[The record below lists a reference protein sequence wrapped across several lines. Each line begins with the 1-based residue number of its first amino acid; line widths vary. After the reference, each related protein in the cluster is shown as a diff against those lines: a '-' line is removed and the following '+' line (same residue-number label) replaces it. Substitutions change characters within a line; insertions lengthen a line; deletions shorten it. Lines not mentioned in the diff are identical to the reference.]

1 MVASDQPTES
11 IYKRIARLLGG
22 SGFLLFCRV
31 FGAAITFLTQVLL
44 ARSMGPTELGTYVLA
59 FSWLT
64 LLSVV
69 PAGGYNA
76 AALRFVGQGLADKD
90 HAYTRGYIRH
100 TFKIILT
107 ASTSIVLLAIAGAF
121 LFPEIAP
128 AMDTLYLTA
137 VLAIPFFAVLRAS
150 NGIAMAA
157 ARFAQGYLPNNVLRP
172 SLFLALIWLLLVNDV
187 SLDAGLAMLLQFVAV
202 VSMAVLTTVL
212 MRQFMRELAS
222 PDPPVK
228 ETRVWNR
235 SAIPLLGVE
244 LFTSYFQP
252 ITVIVSGFFLPKAD
266 IGIYNVGYRVA
277 LVISFTLVA
286 IDAFTGPVLSRHYR
300 TGERARL
307 IHEIQYS
314 TLFRFG
320 ISFAAVVFLVFFGEW
335 VLRLFGDEF
344 VEGHKIMIVLAL
356 AQLSHAAVGP
366 VTRLLAISGH
376 HKRSLVA
383 SGTSLVLWLAL
394 TAFLLPA
401 YGILGVA
408 IAVFIALTTW
418 ALVLRHFVV
427 RYLRIGIFVFV
438 RDLEPAAEV
447 VRKTP

>member
-1 MVASDQPTES
+1 MASDQPTES
-11 IYKRIARLLGG
+11 INRRIARLLGG

-44 ARSMGPTELGTYVLA
+44 ARSMGPSELGSYVLA

-76 AALRFVGQGLADKD
+76 AALRFIGQGLADRD
-90 HAYTRGYIRH
+90 HAYARGYIQH
-100 TFKIILT
+100 TFKIVLT
-107 ASTSIVLLAIAGAF
+107 ASTSIALLGIAGAV
-121 LFPEIAP
+121 LFPKIAP
-128 AMDTLYLTA
+128 EMSTLYLSA

-172 SLFLALIWLLLVNDV
+172 TLFLALIWFLLVNDIE
-187 SLDAGLAMLLQFVAV
+187 LDAGLAMLMQFLAII
-202 VSMAVLTTVL
+202 SMAILTSVL
-212 MRQFMRELAS
+212 MRLFVRELSS
-222 PDPPVK
+222 PEAPAR
-228 ETRVWNR
+228 EARIWNR

-252 ITVIVSGFFLPKAD
+252 VTVIVSGFFLPKAD

-307 IHEIQYS
+307 IREIQYS
-314 TLFRFG
+314 TFFRFG
-320 ISFAAVVFLVFFGEW
+320 ISFAAVVFLIFFGEW
-335 VLRLFGDEF
+335 VLSLFGTEF

-383 SGTSLVLWLAL
+383 SGASLVLWLVL

-408 IAVFIALTTW
+408 IAVFFALTTW

-427 RYLRIGIFVFV
+427 RYLNIGILVFV
-438 RDLEPAAEV
+438 RDLEPADV
-447 VRKTP
+447 GRPTP